1 MLQLGYLHIPRSLKR
16 ATEINVD
23 EQQLHIFVD
32 ASQTAYGAV
41 CYMRHQYKDEESF
54 ASRLVASKL
63 KVPLRR
69 G

>member
-1 MLQLGYLHIPRSLKR
+1 MPQLGDLHIPRSLKR

-23 EQQLHIFVD
+23 EQQHIFVD